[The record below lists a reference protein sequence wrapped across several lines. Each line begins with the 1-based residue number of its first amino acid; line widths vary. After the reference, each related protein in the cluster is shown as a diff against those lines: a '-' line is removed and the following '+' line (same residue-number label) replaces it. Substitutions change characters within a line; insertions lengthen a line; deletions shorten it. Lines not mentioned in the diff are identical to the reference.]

1 LPTEPQVAALSEPL
15 YQLMYGT
22 GRRADVRVRV
32 VGTELIALIE
42 GMLATRNSD
51 VFWTTAAITQLR
63 DMLRAAAD
71 QQPLVLEAT
80 IRLGLLADMQEVRG

>member
-1 LPTEPQVAALSEPL
+1 
-15 YQLMYGT
+15 
-22 GRRADVRVRV
+22 
-32 VGTELIALIE
+32 
-42 GMLATRNSD
+42 MLATRNND